1 MNSNLT
7 AFIFARGG
15 SKGVPHKNTRLLSG
29 KPLIAYSI
37 DAALA
42 CQRIAQVVVS
52 TDDEAIAAV
61 AREYGAEVP
70 FMRPREL
77 AEDDSPEWLAWRH
90 AIEFIN
96 NSPEFQDISTF
107 VSLPA
112 TSPLREVEDIDRCLD
127 AFERGD
133 TDMVVTVKGSERHP
147 SFNMVTIAQ
156 DGDVKLV
163 LPVKLPIHRR
173 QDARP
178 VFDLTTVAYVA
189 APQFILNKSSLFEG
203 RVRAVTVPNV
213 RALDIDSELDF
224 QFAEFILE
232 RFNGERVVSL

>member
-1 MNSNLT
+1 MNSDLT

-15 SKGVPHKNTRLLSG
+15 SKGVPQKNIRMLSG

-37 DAALA
+37 NAALA
-42 CQRIAQVVVS
+42 CHRVAKVVVS
-52 TDDEAIAAV
+52 TDDEAIAEI
-61 AREYGAEVP
+61 ARQYGAEVP
-70 FMRPREL
+70 FMRPKEL

-90 AIEFIN
+90 AIEFMN
-96 NSPEFQDISTF
+96 NSSEFPNIGTF

-112 TSPLREVEDIDRCLD
+112 TSPLRNVEDIDGCLD
-127 AFERGD
+127 AFERGN

-147 SFNMVTIAQ
+147 SFNMVTIAP
-156 DGDVKLV
+156 DGDVRLV
-163 LPVKLPIHRR
+163 LPVDRPISRR

-189 APQFILNKSSLFEG
+189 SPQFILNKSSLFEG
-203 RVRAVTVPNV
+203 RVRAVTVPRV
-213 RALDIDSELDF
+213 RALDIDTELDF

-232 RFNGERVVSL
+232 RRSGDGVETL